1 MFSILY
7 YILLL
12 RASHTSNYEPS
23 KSRNHNLYIGLSF
36 KITLDLIW
44 FCISPESQHETLY
57 FEDFFVEC
65 ASLVSGEYSI
75 IDIIIALINIIKYL
89 LLFSC

>member
-1 MFSILY
+1 M
-7 YILLL
+7 LL
-12 RASHTSNYEPS
+12 RSSHTSNYEPS

-44 FCISPESQHETLY
+44 VCISPETQHETLS

-65 ASLVSGEYSI
+65 ASLVSGEYFI
-75 IDIIIALINIIKYL
+75 IDIMIALINII
-89 LLFSC
+89 